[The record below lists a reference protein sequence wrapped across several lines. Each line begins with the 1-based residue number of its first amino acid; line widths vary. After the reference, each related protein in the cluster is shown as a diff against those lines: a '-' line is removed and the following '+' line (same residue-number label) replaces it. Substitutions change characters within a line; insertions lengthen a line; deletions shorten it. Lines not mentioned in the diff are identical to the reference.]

1 MLLRKTI
8 ILIILLSSGRCLA
21 NDSLEVKADSG
32 TVTILLQNA
41 YDKLSRIDSVYLVI
55 DRYDLR
61 GAGVIKQV
69 FYPDRENKVTVNVPS
84 GKYYMNIYCLGIY
97 NKECFDRIITARRRK
112 NRNIFLRLQVSALYK
127 QGLASIPADHFDPS
141 KLAIMHLNGK

>member
-8 ILIILLSSGRCLA
+8 IFLLLLSSGHCFG
-21 NDSLEVKADSG
+21 NDSLTIRKDSG
-32 TVTILLQNA
+32 MVTILLQNA

-69 FYPDRENKVTVNVPS
+69 YYPDPENKVSLKVPS

-97 NKECFDRIITARRRK
+97 NKECFDRVITAKRKK
-112 NRNIFLRLQVSALYK
+112 NRMIFLRLQNSALYL
-127 QGLASIPADHFDPS
+127 QGLARIPADHFDPS
-141 KLAIMHLNGK
+141 KLAIMHLHGK